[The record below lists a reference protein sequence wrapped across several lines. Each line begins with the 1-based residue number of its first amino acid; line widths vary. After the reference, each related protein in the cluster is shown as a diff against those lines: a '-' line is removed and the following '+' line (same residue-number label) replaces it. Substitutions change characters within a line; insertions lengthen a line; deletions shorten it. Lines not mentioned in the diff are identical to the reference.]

1 MPVTDAPTLTSARS
15 RQQQIARQFAR
26 DFLHIRKR
34 VAAEG
39 LLRRRYGYYA
49 LTALGITL
57 ALAGL
62 ATAFVLIGDSW
73 WQLLV
78 AAGLGVVLTQA
89 AFVGHDAAHMQI
101 FNTGKR
107 NEWASLVVANL
118 VVGLSYGWWD
128 HKHSKHH
135 DHPNKVG
142 ADPDIDMKA
151 IAFTHEQA
159 EKASPRWQAWYRH
172 QGWLFFVLVCLE
184 GLNLHYQSFKGL
196 FQPGRSERRLLEG
209 ALLVLRVGGLVAIV
223 FWVLSPG
230 LAAAF
235 LGVQLAVFG
244 FYMGCSFAPNH
255 KGMPIV
261 PKDLSIDFFRRQV
274 LMSRNIRGGWF
285 TDFLFGGLNYQIEH
299 HLFPAMPRAS
309 LRKVAP
315 MIREYCADKK
325 VVYTEV
331 SIRES
336 FATLVAYLNRVG
348 LGARDP
354 FDCPLAGQLR
364 MGL

>member
-1 MPVTDAPTLTSARS
+1 VTLIDAHAPGNAREQH
-15 RQQQIARQFAR
+15 RARVRQFTK
-26 DFLHIRKR
+26 DFLALRRK
-34 VAAEG
+34 VNSAG

-49 LTALGITL
+49 TTVGLLFV

-62 ATAFVLIGDSW
+62 GVAFVAIGDSW
-73 WQLLV
+73 WQLAV
-78 AAGLGVVLTQA
+78 AAGLGVVLTQF

-101 FNTGKR
+101 FNDSRR
-107 NEWASLVVANL
+107 NELASLGVANL
-118 VVGLSYGWWD
+118 VVGLSYGWWQ
-128 HKHSKHH
+128 HKHSAHH

-142 ADPDIDMKA
+142 ADPDIDMKVL
-151 IAFTHEQA
+151 AFTEDQA
-159 EKASPRWQAWYRH
+159 DHASPLVRAWYRR
-172 QGWLFFVLVCLE
+172 QGYLFFVLVCLE
-184 GLNLHYQSFKGL
+184 GLNLHFQSFKGL
-196 FQPGRSERRLLEG
+196 FSRRRERRLVEG
-209 ALLVLRVGGLVAIV
+209 ALLVARVGGLIAVV
-223 FWVLSPG
+223 FWFLSP
-230 LAAAF
+230 AVAVAF
-235 LGVQLAVFG
+235 LAVQMAVFG

-274 LMSRNIRGGWF
+274 LMSRNIRGGRF

-299 HLFPAMPRAS
+299 HLFPNMPRAS

-315 MIREYCADKK
+315 MIREYCRDKG

-331 SIRES
+331 SMRES
-336 FATLVAYLNRVG
+336 YAALVAYLNRVG

-364 MGL
+364 MGM

>member
-1 MPVTDAPTLTSARS
+1 MLDARN
-15 RQQQIARQFAR
+15 RQRQLSR
-26 DFLHIRKR
+26 DFAKDFLAIRKK
-34 VAAEG
+34 VAAAG
-39 LLRRRYGYYA
+39 LMKRRYGYYG
-49 LTALGITL
+49 TTLGVLLL

-62 ATAFVLIGDSW
+62 GVGFALIGNSW
-73 WQLLV
+73 WQLLI
-78 AAGLGVVLTQA
+78 AAGLGVVLTQF

-101 FNTGKR
+101 FNDPRK
-107 NEWASLVVANL
+107 NEWASLGVANL
-118 VVGLSYGWWD
+118 MVGLSYGWWD

-135 DHPNKVG
+135 DQPNKVG
-142 ADPDIDMKA
+142 ADPDIDMKVL
-151 IAFTHEQA
+151 AFTDEQSA
-159 EKASPRWQAWYRH
+159 KASPLVRAWYKR
-172 QGWLFFVLVCLE
+172 QGYLFFVLVCLE
-184 GLNLHYQSFKGL
+184 GFNLHVQSFKGL
-196 FQPGRSERRLLEG
+196 FTRKRKRRLLEG
-209 ALLVLRVGGLVAIV
+209 ALLVVRVGGLIALLLW
-223 FWVLSPG
+223 FLTPG

-235 LGVQLAVFG
+235 LGVQMAVFG

-274 LMSRNIRGGWF
+274 LMSRNIRGGVF
-285 TDFLFGGLNYQIEH
+285 TDILFGGLNYQIEH

-315 MIREYCADKK
+315 MIREYCREKK

-336 FATLVAYLNRVG
+336 FGTLVAYLNKVG